1 MYDIIRPILELM
13 VVIPGM
19 ILAYLPVKSY
29 MKQPL
34 GRIVSWMLPLLLG
47 ACVICGGISYR
58 LNDSVGILL
67 LLVAASAWLFI
78 TERLKFRYGNRSA
91 FLAVSAVFACVNSI
105 SRAVNAKL
113 TADLNITQNE
123 PWFCLKAEIFYN
135 AMCWLFVLLAWYPAS
150 HAARTMIADDN
161 FAQTWYIF
169 WIVPSIFIV
178 LNIFMVPTYR
188 STLYTGRIL
197 AGYIVISLVL
207 LAILVLFY
215 AMFLAMAML
224 NRNARLQQENH
235 FLSLQKERYA
245 NLQTAIEETRQARH
259 DMRHHFLRLS
269 SMAERGDLDEIKKYL
284 SNMMEKMSG
293 MSLHFCENQAAD
305 SIISHYAAL
314 AAKEE
319 ISFKAAIELPAEIPT
334 DEIDLCLVLS
344 NLLENAVEASI
355 RTEKSRRKINL
366 EVRLH
371 HTHLILIQVENAFS
385 GQIQEKNEV
394 FQSSKRDGNG
404 IGIESVRRISEKN
417 GGSSSFQYK
426 NGIFTAKIIL
436 RTESA

>member
-1 MYDIIRPILELM
+1 
-13 VVIPGM
+13 
-19 ILAYLPVKSY
+19 
-29 MKQPL
+29 
-34 GRIVSWMLPLLLG
+34 
-47 ACVICGGISYR
+47 
-58 LNDSVGILL
+58 
-67 LLVAASAWLFI
+67 
-78 TERLKFRYGNRSA
+78 
-91 FLAVSAVFACVNSI
+91 
-105 SRAVNAKL
+105 
-113 TADLNITQNE
+113 
-123 PWFCLKAEIFYN
+123 
-135 AMCWLFVLLAWYPAS
+135 
-150 HAARTMIADDN
+150 MIADDN

-197 AGYIVISLVL
+197 AGYVVISLVL

-215 AMFLAMAML
+215 AMFLAMANGL

-284 SNMMEKMSG
+284 SNVMEKMSG
-293 MSLHFCENQAAD
+293 MSLHFCENQAVD
-305 SIISHYAAL
+305 SVISHYAAL

-334 DEIDLCLVLS
+334 DEIDLCLILS

>member
-1 MYDIIRPILELM
+1 MIVYDIIRPILELM

-67 LLVAASAWLFI
+67 LLVAASAMVI
-78 TERLKFRYGNRSA
+78 YHRTLKISLWKSVSI

-215 AMFLAMAML
+215 AMFLAMANGL

-269 SMAERGDLDEIKKYL
+269 SMAERGDLDE
-284 SNMMEKMSG
+284 
-293 MSLHFCENQAAD
+293 AAD

-436 RTESA
+436 RTKSA

>member
-1 MYDIIRPILELM
+1 
-13 VVIPGM
+13 
-19 ILAYLPVKSY
+19 
-29 MKQPL
+29 
-34 GRIVSWMLPLLLG
+34 
-47 ACVICGGISYR
+47 
-58 LNDSVGILL
+58 
-67 LLVAASAWLFI
+67 
-78 TERLKFRYGNRSA
+78 
-91 FLAVSAVFACVNSI
+91 
-105 SRAVNAKL
+105 
-113 TADLNITQNE
+113 
-123 PWFCLKAEIFYN
+123 
-135 AMCWLFVLLAWYPAS
+135 
-150 HAARTMIADDN
+150 
-161 FAQTWYIF
+161 
-169 WIVPSIFIV
+169 
-178 LNIFMVPTYR
+178 
-188 STLYTGRIL
+188 
-197 AGYIVISLVL
+197 
-207 LAILVLFY
+207 
-215 AMFLAMAML
+215 MANGL

-293 MSLHFCENQAAD
+293 MSLHFCENQAVD

>member
-1 MYDIIRPILELM
+1 MIVCDIIRPILELM

-67 LLVAASAWLFI
+67 LFVVASAMVI
-78 TERLKFRYGNRSA
+78 YHRTLKISLWKSVSIL
-91 FLAVSAVFACVNSI
+91 LAVSAVFACVNSV

-197 AGYIVISLVL
+197 AGYVVISLVL

-215 AMFLAMAML
+215 AMFLAMANGL

-284 SNMMEKMSG
+284 SNVMEKMSG
-293 MSLHFCENQAAD
+293 MSLHFCENQAV
-305 SIISHYAAL
+305 
-314 AAKEE
+314 
-319 ISFKAAIELPAEIPT
+319 ELPAEIPT
-334 DEIDLCLVLS
+334 DEIDLCLILS

-404 IGIESVRRISEKN
+404 IGIESVRHISEKN

>member
-1 MYDIIRPILELM
+1 
-13 VVIPGM
+13 
-19 ILAYLPVKSY
+19 
-29 MKQPL
+29 
-34 GRIVSWMLPLLLG
+34 
-47 ACVICGGISYR
+47 
-58 LNDSVGILL
+58 
-67 LLVAASAWLFI
+67 
-78 TERLKFRYGNRSA
+78 
-91 FLAVSAVFACVNSI
+91 
-105 SRAVNAKL
+105 
-113 TADLNITQNE
+113 
-123 PWFCLKAEIFYN
+123 
-135 AMCWLFVLLAWYPAS
+135 
-150 HAARTMIADDN
+150 MIADDN

-197 AGYIVISLVL
+197 AGYVVISLVL

-215 AMFLAMAML
+215 AMFLAMANGL

>member
-1 MYDIIRPILELM
+1 M
-13 VVIPGM
+13 
-19 ILAYLPVKSY
+19 
-29 MKQPL
+29 
-34 GRIVSWMLPLLLG
+34 
-47 ACVICGGISYR
+47 
-58 LNDSVGILL
+58 
-67 LLVAASAWLFI
+67 
-78 TERLKFRYGNRSA
+78 
-91 FLAVSAVFACVNSI
+91 
-105 SRAVNAKL
+105 
-113 TADLNITQNE
+113 
-123 PWFCLKAEIFYN
+123 
-135 AMCWLFVLLAWYPAS
+135 
-150 HAARTMIADDN
+150 
-161 FAQTWYIF
+161 
-169 WIVPSIFIV
+169 
-178 LNIFMVPTYR
+178 PTYR

-197 AGYIVISLVL
+197 AGYVVISLVL

-215 AMFLAMAML
+215 AMFLAMANGL

-284 SNMMEKMSG
+284 SNVMEKMSG
-293 MSLHFCENQAAD
+293 MSLHFCENQAVD
-305 SIISHYAAL
+305 SVISHYAAL

-334 DEIDLCLVLS
+334 DEIDLCLILS

-404 IGIESVRRISEKN
+404 IGIESVRRISEKI